1 MFCVIMI
8 SRGDIMG
15 FAQRLQRAR
24 LDKGYKQNELSLL
37 IGRSK
42 NTISNYENGISKP
55 NLDDLIKLIN
65 LLDVDANFLLYD
77 DLSDSIKSK
86 INTSDVDICEG
97 LNQDGKNKVHSY
109 VDDLR
114 SSGKYDNDRNTV
126 STDIIEEFKQDA
138 EKNTINTK

>member
-1 MFCVIMI
+1 
-8 SRGDIMG
+8 MG

-86 INTSDVDICEG
+86 INTSDIDICEG
-97 LNQDGKNKVHSY
+97 LNPDGKNKVHSY
-109 VDDLR
+109 IDDLK
-114 SSGKYDNDRNTV
+114 SSGKYDNDRSTV
-126 STDIIEEFKQDA
+126 STDIIEELKQDA

>member
-1 MFCVIMI
+1 
-8 SRGDIMG
+8 MG

-55 NLDDLIKLIN
+55 NLDDLIKLMN

-97 LNQDGKNKVHSY
+97 LSPDGRNKVQSY
-109 VDDLR
+109 IDDLK
-114 SSGKYDNDRNTV
+114 SSGKYDNDRSTV
-126 STDIIEEFKQDA
+126 STDIVEELKQDI
-138 EKNTINTK
+138 EKNTIITK